1 MAQAYSFQFLNL
13 EREESVRVECAA
25 VHTHDTSTDPRHR
38 DHTLCTF
45 KCFSISNPTHNTPW
59 SASFKGSVV
68 RGWFESAVLEYWNHS
83 NRQCFGLFGYK
94 FENHKSFFFFFFL
107 KRPRFTDHKVAKRQK
122 GTLLSSLSQARSGFT
137 GFMETFAGEKCPQWH
152 RWPFYIILYT
162 HRPKHVHIYAII
174 RSTNRAAAAQ
184 GIKSYRYGSRASVK
198 IQHRGKKMRSQWLRL
213 SRWC

>member
-25 VHTHDTSTDPRHR
+25 VHTHDTSTEPRHR

-68 RGWFESAVLEYWNHS
+68 RGWFESAVLEYWNHN

-94 FENHKSFFFFFFL
+94 FENHKSY
-107 KRPRFTDHKVAKRQK
+107 KKK
-122 GTLLSSLSQARSGFT
+122 GLVSLTTR
-137 GFMETFAGEKCPQWH
+137 ERKEKKEHFC
-152 RWPFYIILYT
+152 RL
-162 HRPKHVHIYAII
+162 
-174 RSTNRAAAAQ
+174 
-184 GIKSYRYGSRASVK
+184 SVK
-198 IQHRGKKMRSQWLRL
+198 LEVVSLGSWKHSLEKSVLSGTDDLFISYCKLTDQNTCTFMQLSDQPIVRQQHKA
-213 SRWC
+213 